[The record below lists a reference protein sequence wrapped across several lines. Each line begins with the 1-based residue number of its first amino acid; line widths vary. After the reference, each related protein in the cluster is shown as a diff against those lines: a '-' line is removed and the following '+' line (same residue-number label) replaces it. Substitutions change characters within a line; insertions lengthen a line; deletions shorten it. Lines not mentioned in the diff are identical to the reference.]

1 MALYNPS
8 LSFLFI
14 VYRNTLE
21 NVMDFDGV
29 VKKRRMIRKYEQ
41 DREISTDIINKLLR
55 KCT

>member
-41 DREISTDIINKLLR
+41 DGEISTDIINKLLR